1 MSVQEHRIRLY
12 DTIPEG
18 SMILSYAG
26 VPVHTNEDDY
36 YPFEA
41 NSQFFYLTGLERE
54 NMAFLAVKAGGA
66 THEILFIEAAD
77 PLAERWT
84 GKMPTKE
91 EASQQ
96 SGIKDVRFTDS
107 IGAAVSRYMG
117 RYNIEA
123 VYFDL
128 YRCDISDPEDY
139 NAMKAREFA
148 RLYPAVAL
156 RDLHRVCVPLREC
169 KDAEEISLVRQ
180 AVDITRQGLEQVM
193 KTLKPGQKE

>member
-66 THEILFIEAAD
+66 THEILFIEA
-77 PLAERWT
+77 
-84 GKMPTKE
+84 
-91 EASQQ
+91 
-96 SGIKDVRFTDS
+96 
-107 IGAAVSRYMG
+107 
-117 RYNIEA
+117 
-123 VYFDL
+123 
-128 YRCDISDPEDY
+128 
-139 NAMKAREFA
+139 RE
-148 RLYPAVAL
+148 L
-156 RDLHRVCVPLREC
+156 DLHLIAITHILDVGFHI
-169 KDAEEISLVRQ
+169 KMAEAFVLSL
-180 AVDITRQGLEQVM
+180 LEEW
-193 KTLKPGQKE
+193 GKERIEESEAAHTIG